1 MQKAQWLLAGLLLSN
16 FGLSGCTNE
25 LKKEKPAIDP
35 RIQQLSTDQIAVEI
49 VGSDQPNSYEVDL
62 SWPDAQGTV
71 RVSEQ
76 SKILGVVSGSDK
88 KFVHAQVSGGS
99 ELSYLVEQLTDD
111 GRVSSSIPVFVKIPT
126 DILWDGPVELANHQ
140 KIEAARV
147 FLTNKAV
154 VTTLDKNL
162 TIVTKEFISDGGLV
176 QNFPEGTQA
185 FWDKNGRSGGTINI
199 LSQKAKGSLQVIL
212 RGEQGGHGR
221 NGAITFPGRHP
232 GCAGANGGNGGNAG
246 NLNVNFSDGKSLN
259 ISFLNQEGKLGP
271 AGVRGSVPMGPA
283 NEVVNPPCDRDYPE
297 GVDGQAGGKGQV
309 CLKMSSEQE
318 YVCQ

>member
-1 MQKAQWLLAGLLLSN
+1 MNKFFKNVLALCAMSCLQSAC
-16 FGLSGCTNE
+16 SNE
-25 LKKEKPAIDP
+25 LKKDSPVEDS
-35 RIQQLSTDQIAVEI
+35 RVSQLSVEQIATEI
-49 VGSDQPNSYEVDL
+49 VGLEKPNDYQVVFT
-62 SWPDAQGTV
+62 WPDAQGTV

-88 KFVHAQVSGGS
+88 KFVHSQIPGGT
-99 ELSYLVEQLTDD
+99 ELSYLIEHLTVD
-111 GRVSSSIPVFVKIPT
+111 GRVSSSIPVFIKVPN
-126 DILWDGPVELANHQ
+126 DIFWDGPVELTTHQ

-147 FLTNKAV
+147 FLSNKAV
-154 VTTLDKNL
+154 ITTFDKNL
-162 TIVTKEFISDGGLV
+162 TIVAHEIISDGGLI
-176 QNFPEGTQA
+176 QNFAEGTQG

-199 LSQKAKGSLQVIL
+199 MSQKARGSLQVIL
-212 RGEQGGHGR
+212 RGENGGHGR

-246 NLNVNFSDGKSLN
+246 NLNVNIADGNSLN

-271 AGVRGSVPMGPA
+271 AGVRGSVEIGPA
-283 NEVVNPPCDRDYPE
+283 NEVVNPPCDRDYPD
-297 GVDGQAGGKGQV
+297 GVNGQAGGKGQV

>member
-111 GRVSSSIPVFVKIPT
+111 GRVSSSIPVFVKFRRIFY
-126 DILWDGPVELANHQ
+126 GM
-140 KIEAARV
+140 
-147 FLTNKAV
+147 
-154 VTTLDKNL
+154 
-162 TIVTKEFISDGGLV
+162 
-176 QNFPEGTQA
+176 
-185 FWDKNGRSGGTINI
+185 
-199 LSQKAKGSLQVIL
+199 
-212 RGEQGGHGR
+212 
-221 NGAITFPGRHP
+221 
-232 GCAGANGGNGGNAG
+232 
-246 NLNVNFSDGKSLN
+246 
-259 ISFLNQEGKLGP
+259 
-271 AGVRGSVPMGPA
+271 VR
-283 NEVVNPPCDRDYPE
+283 
-297 GVDGQAGGKGQV
+297 
-309 CLKMSSEQE
+309 
-318 YVCQ
+318 